1 MTSIPVEFTI
11 TLGWWLVPTVL
22 TVIAFVIA
30 FICDRNQSRSRS
42 HNYGILSGAFD
53 GIVGL
58 FLYGLATIFS
68 LIVWLIWALA
78 V

>member
-1 MTSIPVEFTI
+1 MTNIPVEFTI

-22 TVIAFVIA
+22 TVIAFIIA
-30 FICDRNQSRSRS
+30 FICDRNQSRHRS
-42 HNYGILSGAFD
+42 NYGILSGTFN

-68 LIVWLIWALA
+68 LIVWLIWAL
-78 V
+78 VI